1 MTIVAVREREL
12 QIADDVRAAVSLL
25 KTRYQAVLTHDSG
38 HTDTGPTWIFTVP
51 KPRGAQVAVR
61 MNKRDLSLYLRDK
74 TWDGKTLEPLLAG
87 LAEIKDRYPEPGK
100 NPSHSLL
107 RQEDAPYLRPSNS
120 NRLLLIR
127 PRPEALERILDLY
140 LSHSPESLPADA
152 DADADADAVELAPLP
167 DTEKRMATRKGAI
180 SADELLAQL
189 DRNAATGRVGEAIV
203 FADELSRLQALGC
216 PDPKRYVE
224 LVAQIDVG
232 RGYDIAS
239 LWPGEERCIEVKT
252 TTASGSDFFI
262 TENEQQ
268 VLAEMGQKAWLYR
281 VDLLADGSG
290 TIVARIQDPVRMIPD
305 EAMRPVVW
313 RVNMAGLT

>member
-1 MTIVAVREREL
+1 MTIVPVRERKL

-38 HTDTGPTWIFTVP
+38 HTDTGPTWIFTIP

-74 TWDGKTLEPLLAG
+74 TWDGRTLEPLLAG
-87 LAEIKDRYPEPGK
+87 LAEIKDRYPAPGK
-100 NPSHSLL
+100 NPSHSLT
-107 RQEDAPYLRPSNS
+107 REEDAPYLRPSES

-127 PRPEALERILDLY
+127 PRIEALEQILDLY
-140 LSHSPESLPADA
+140 LAHSSASVPSDIA
-152 DADADADAVELAPLP
+152 AVESVPLP
-167 DTEKRMATRKGAI
+167 GGAKRKVARKGVI

-189 DRNAATGRVGEAIV
+189 DRNAATGRAGEAIA
-203 FADELSRLQALGC
+203 FSDELSRLGALGC
-216 PDPKRYVE
+216 PDPQRYVE
-224 LVAQIDVG
+224 LVAQTDVG

-239 LWPGEERCIEVKT
+239 QWPGEERCIEVKT

-268 VLAEMGQKAWLYR
+268 VLAAKGTKAWLYR
-281 VDLLADGSG
+281 VDMLGEDSG
-290 TIVARIQDPVRMIPD
+290 NVVARIQDPMSTIPG

-313 RVNMAGLT
+313 RVSMAGWT

>member
-1 MTIVAVREREL
+1 MTSVAVCEREL

-38 HTDTGPTWIFTVP
+38 HTDTGPTWIFTMP
-51 KPRGAQVAVR
+51 KLRGAQVAVR

-74 TWDGKTLEPLLAG
+74 TWDGKTLEPLLNG
-87 LAEIKDRYPEPGK
+87 LAEIKGRYPAPGK
-100 NPSHSLL
+100 NPAHSLL
-107 RQEDAPYLRPSNS
+107 RQEYAPYLRPSAS

-127 PRPEALERILDLY
+127 PRPEALEQILDLY
-140 LSHSPESLPADA
+140 LAHFPKSLPAG
-152 DADADADAVELAPLP
+152 ADAVELLP
-167 DTEKRMATRKGAI
+167 ISDAAKWMATRKGAI

-189 DRNAATGRVGEAIV
+189 DRNTATGRAGETIA
-203 FADELSRLQALGC
+203 FEHELIRLQTLGC

-232 RGYDIAS
+232 RGFDIAS

-262 TENEQQ
+262 TENEQ
-268 VLAEMGQKAWLYR
+268 
-281 VDLLADGSG
+281 
-290 TIVARIQDPVRMIPD
+290 
-305 EAMRPVVW
+305 
-313 RVNMAGLT
+313 

>member
-12 QIADDVRAAVSLL
+12 QIADEVRAAVSLL
-25 KTRYQAVLTHDSG
+25 KNRYQAVLTHDSG
-38 HTDTGPTWIFTVP
+38 HTDTGPTWIFTMP

-87 LAEIKDRYPEPGK
+87 LAEIKDRYPAPGK
-100 NPSHSLL
+100 NPSNSLT
-107 RQEDAPYLRPSNS
+107 REEDAPYLRPSES

-127 PRPEALERILDLY
+127 PRIEALEQILDLY
-140 LSHSPESLPADA
+140 LAHFPALEPPVIA
-152 DADADADAVELAPLP
+152 AVESAPLP
-167 DTEKRMATRKGAI
+167 DALMRKASRKGAI
-180 SADELLAQL
+180 SADDLLVQL
-189 DRNAATGRVGEAIV
+189 DRNAATGRAGEAIA
-203 FADELSRLQALGC
+203 FADELSRLQAVGC
-216 PDPKRYVE
+216 PDPQRYVE
-224 LVAQIDVG
+224 LVAQTDVG

-239 LWPGEERCIEVKT
+239 RWPSDERCIEVKT

-262 TENEQQ
+262 TENEQR
-268 VLAEMGQKAWLYR
+268 VLAEMGPKAWLYR
-281 VDLLADGSG
+281 VDLLEDGSG
-290 TIVARIQDPVRMIPD
+290 NIVARIQDPMSTIPG